1 MDVSGIDQTPI
12 EGVEGLIA
20 ESNNP
25 LEVNPNNSQQLNS
38 LNITAQYNLDI
49 DGNLA
54 IEAQDYNVINL
65 YSAGLDEA
73 EFEVLLDR
81 FANDLLGEAATRTE
95 ADDILGYLNDAR
107 DSLLDIDNN
116 GIVEQQDNNLINLYA
131 AGLDEAEFEV
141 LLERFPED
149 LLGDG
154 GTRTDAVSILA
165 RFEIISNFDVTPP
178 LISASAA
185 WRK

>member
-54 IEAQDYNVINL
+54 IEAQNYNVINL

-116 GIVEQQDNNLINLYA
+116 GIVE
-131 AGLDEAEFEV
+131 
-141 LLERFPED
+141 
-149 LLGDG
+149 
-154 GTRTDAVSILA
+154 
-165 RFEIISNFDVTPP
+165 
-178 LISASAA
+178 
-185 WRK
+185 

>member
-95 ADDILGYLNDAR
+95 ADDILEELKHRTGIEDSKIKWKSR
-107 DSLLDIDNN
+107 DK
-116 GIVEQQDNNLINLYA
+116 
-131 AGLDEAEFEV
+131 
-141 LLERFPED
+141 
-149 LLGDG
+149 
-154 GTRTDAVSILA
+154 T
-165 RFEIISNFDVTPP
+165 
-178 LISASAA
+178 
-185 WRK
+185 